1 LALIA
6 PMKRIAGL
14 ILAGGRSSRMGA
26 PKAFVELGGETL
38 VERIARLLMPK
49 VERLAVSLS
58 PGLDAPLPPSIAV
71 LRDAS
76 PTFEGPLAGV
86 LAGLQWAATLE
97 PAVSHLMTVPVDLP
111 FLPDDT
117 VARLLA
123 EVTDSETVVIAE
135 GPSGR
140 APLIALWPLSVRVR
154 LADYLSGP
162 GRKVQAFLAEGKLAT
177 ARFAAVD
184 DGDDA
189 IDPFFNINAPEDL
202 KTAENWLFQ
211 HRP

>member
-1 LALIA
+1 
-6 PMKRIAGL
+6 
-14 ILAGGRSSRMGA
+14 MGA
-26 PKAFVELGGETL
+26 PKAFLELGGETL
-38 VERIARLLMPK
+38 VERLARLLMPK

-86 LAGLQWAATLE
+86 LAGLQWAADLD
-97 PAVSHLMTVPVDLP
+97 PAVTHLMTAPVDVP

-117 VARLLA
+117 VARLA
-123 EVTDSETVVIAE
+123 ADAADSETVVIAE

-140 APLIALWPLSVRVR
+140 APLVALWPLSVRDR
-154 LADYLSGP
+154 LTDYLSGP
-162 GRKVQAFLAEGKLAT
+162 GRKVQAFLAEGKVAT

-184 DGDDA
+184 GGDGA
-189 IDPFFNINAPEDL
+189 IDPFFNINAPDDL

>member
-1 LALIA
+1 
-6 PMKRIAGL
+6 MKRIAGL
-14 ILAGGRSSRMGA
+14 ILAGGRSNRMGA

-38 VERIARLLMPK
+38 VERLARRLAPE
-49 VERLAVSLS
+49 VDRLAVGLP
-58 PGLDAPLPPSIAV
+58 PGLDVPLPPSVTA

-86 LAGLQWAATLE
+86 LAGLEWAATLK

-117 VARLLA
+117 VTRLRA
-123 EVTDSETVVIAE
+123 KASDSETVVIAE

-140 APLIALWPLSVRVR
+140 APLVALWPLSVRAR

-162 GRKVQAFLAEGKLAT
+162 GRKVQAFLAEGKVAT
-177 ARFAAVD
+177 ASFAAVG
-184 DGDDA
+184 DGNLP
-189 IDPFFNINAPEDL
+189 IDPFFNINVPDDL
-202 KTAENWLFQ
+202 QQAANWLSCR
-211 HRP
+211 RPW

>member
-1 LALIA
+1 
-6 PMKRIAGL
+6 
-14 ILAGGRSSRMGA
+14 MGA
-26 PKAFVELGGETL
+26 PKAFLELGGETL
-38 VERIARLLMPK
+38 VERLARLLMPK

-86 LAGLQWAATLE
+86 LAGLQWAADLD
-97 PAVSHLMTVPVDLP
+97 PAVTHLMTVPVDLP

-117 VARLLA
+117 VAHLVA
-123 EVTDSETVVIAE
+123 DAADSETVVIAE

-140 APLIALWPLSVRVR
+140 APLVALWPLSVRDR

-162 GRKVQAFLAEGKLAT
+162 GRKVQAFLAEGKVAT
-177 ARFAAVD
+177 ARFAAES
-184 DGDDA
+184 DGDSA
-189 IDPFFNINAPEDL
+189 IDPFFNINTPDDL
-202 KTAENWLFQ
+202 KTAENWLFR